1 MIGPLHIYTAPS
13 DTHGLFDI
21 SAERVFCHVTGSP
34 FILFDV
40 SRQIKVGEIFSIL
53 FADFQKP
60 AGVLVGAV
68 VLRQLISNIQCAQ
81 GKGRQGLPGTV
92 HHGGGDGVHLP
103 HGGGGGMVDQLA
115 LVQDAVEHAPVMEAV
130 LQEVQP
136 AFKKEARS
144 DIPVKVW
151 DLKDANGRK
160 RFQIYT
166 NEEKMA
172 ETVTVSRH
180 RC

>member
-1 MIGPLHIYTAPS
+1 M
-13 DTHGLFDI
+13 
-21 SAERVFCHVTGSP
+21 TGSP

-53 FADFQKP
+53 FTDFQKP

-81 GKGRQGLPGTV
+81 GKGRQGLPGPV

-166 NEEKMA
+166 NEEKSLGQLHLPDIDVDSHKTCYNA
-172 ETVTVSRH
+172 IPGLF
-180 RC
+180 

>member
-1 MIGPLHIYTAPS
+1 MM
-13 DTHGLFDI
+13 
-21 SAERVFCHVTGSP
+21 GSP

-151 DLKDANGRK
+151 DLKD
-160 RFQIYT
+160 
-166 NEEKMA
+166 
-172 ETVTVSRH
+172 
-180 RC
+180 